1 MNASDGNVP
10 GECLYAQENME
21 GFVLAA
27 LDPSDQSRVANHVRW
42 CDDCRPFHTGL
53 QRVVDML
60 PYATPST
67 LLPSPAVRAALLD
80 RVQHHRTREMDGTG
94 VPVNAAARPGIAAFG
109 TRDRLQEAQSAPV
122 QMVNA
127 SESSRLGWAK
137 WVPTAF
143 IAPLLVAL
151 IVVSAWGIGQRNQVN
166 EMQQQLHAQSNA
178 NFAKSGSATRLF
190 TTRPAC
196 PSCTGSGQL
205 GADPADNKAF
215 LLAWDLNPDEQH
227 EIWCV
232 HPDGKSNLVAVL
244 NVNQKGQVMQNL
256 EFSQPISG
264 YREIRIVRHDDAS
277 PELII
282 AVAASPE
289 GLELKSLGSPI
300 DR

>member
-42 CDDCRPFHTGL
+42 CDDCRPFHTGMKH
-53 QRVVDML
+53 VVDML
-60 PYATPST
+60 PFATTSAV
-67 LLPSPAVRAALLD
+67 LPSPATRVTLLD
-80 RVQHHRTREMDGTG
+80 RVQHSGSPDAAASGAHANASARPAV
-94 VPVNAAARPGIAAFG
+94 VPFASRDPFPGVNA
-109 TRDRLQEAQSAPV
+109 DV
-122 QMVNA
+122 QQASA
-127 SESSRLGWAK
+127 SEQSRSGWAR
-137 WVPTAF
+137 WVPTAV

-151 IVVSAWGIGQRNQVN
+151 IVVSAWGIGQRNQVG
-166 EMQQQLHAQSNA
+166 EMQQQLAAQSNA
-178 NFAKSGSATRLF
+178 NFTKNGPATRLF

-215 LLAWDLNPDEQH
+215 LLAWDLNPAEQH

-282 AVAASPE
+282 AVASTPE
-289 GLELKSLGSPI
+289 GLELKAFGSPV

>member
-1 MNASDGNVP
+1 
-10 GECLYAQENME
+10 
-21 GFVLAA
+21 
-27 LDPSDQSRVANHVRW
+27 
-42 CDDCRPFHTGL
+42 
-53 QRVVDML
+53 ML
-60 PYATPST
+60 PFATTSSI
-67 LLPSPAVRAALLD
+67 LPSPGVRTALLD
-80 RVQHHRTREMDGTG
+80 RIQHAGSSRARVSATAQSVMAPFARHDPSPGLKTPVPETG
-94 VPVNAAARPGIAAFG
+94 VIE
-109 TRDRLQEAQSAPV
+109 Q
-122 QMVNA
+122 
-127 SESSRLGWAK
+127 SRLGWAR
-137 WVPTAF
+137 WIPTAV

-151 IVVSAWGIGQRNQVN
+151 LVVSAWGIGQRNQVG
-166 EMQQQLHAQSNA
+166 EMQQQLAAQSTTNMTK
-178 NFAKSGSATRLF
+178 NGSATRLY

-205 GADPADNKAF
+205 GADPSDNKAF
-215 LLAWDLNPDEQH
+215 LLAWDLNPAEQH

-282 AVAASPE
+282 AVASTPE
-289 GLELKSLGSPI
+289 GLELKSLGSPV